1 MKGTIY
7 LWILAAVLVGALVG
21 YLGFVIQAILNLPS
35 SFMGPIIMGAIAGA
49 VSVLVTIGLF
59 REQK

>member
-7 LWILAAVLVGALVG
+7 LWILAAVLVGGLVG
-21 YLGFVIQAILNLPS
+21 YLGFVVQGIFNLPS
-35 SFMGPIIMGAIAGA
+35 SVMAPVIMGAIAGA